1 VNAHA
6 RSHRARGTGA
16 SQKTAKTR
24 TRLGWAAGVFSVLA
38 AGLLL
43 WTLPASSQQSALSIA
58 PKPGEWRYTY
68 GDLGSTRYSPLDQ
81 INKDN
86 VQDLRIAWR
95 WKSDNFGYPPEY
107 KNENTPIMVNGV
119 LYFGAGWERDIV
131 AIDAATGRTL
141 WTWHPDEGERAEKSP
156 RKTSGRGVGYWTDGK
171 EERIFTVTVGFHL
184 VALDAKTGLPVPSF
198 GNNGVV
204 DLMSELNQPGNH
216 ISEIGNTSP
225 PTVVGNVVIVP
236 PSHEN
241 VTTLSMRHT
250 RGDVMAFDVR
260 TGKKLWTFHTIPQKG
275 EYGNDTWKDNS
286 WTYTGHTGV
295 WAPISVDPE
304 LGYAYLPVETP
315 TNDYYGGHRLGN
327 DLFGNSL
334 VCVDVKTGK
343 RIWDFQISHH
353 DIWDYDLPAAPI
365 LADITVDGKPVKAV
379 VQLTKQS
386 FAYVFDRVTGKPV
399 WPIVERPVPQSDVP
413 GEATSPTQPFPTKPP
428 AYDRQSPITE
438 NDVVDFTPELKAEA
452 LEMLKQYRNGPLYTP
467 ASRAMPGGTKGTLQS
482 PSGGGGSM
490 WEGGVFDPETGVLY
504 VSSISTV
511 RVLTLAKNPKSDMNF
526 SDVRGMPPLLV
537 QGVPI
542 LKPPYGR
549 ITAIDLNKG
558 EPLWMIPNGEPPR
571 RISSLPALH
580 GVQLPKTGSPSR
592 ADMLVTKTLLFA
604 GEGWGGE
611 PVFRAYDKATGA
623 VVWERQIP
631 GVATGLPMT
640 YMLNGKQYIV
650 FSAGDQE
657 TGEPAEMI
665 AFTLA
670 DRPATPAAQ
679 AQAPAEGAPAAQ
691 AGGNGAENT
700 LTPEEAAEG
709 WISLFDGR
717 TLTGWWPSGKA
728 VWRVEDGTISVTPG
742 PGVTGFL
749 RTTRSFSD
757 FELKGDFWPEKR
769 ASNSGFFLRCPSS
782 ELGVGAFTCYEV
794 NIFDE
799 SPLYPT
805 GSVTYV
811 QSTMPGPPVDN
822 SGKWNSFDITADG
835 SHLIVTLNGQ
845 ITADTR
851 DSKLTAGTIG
861 LQAAGSGVLRFRNIK
876 IRPIGG
882 THDDSQ

>member
-1 VNAHA
+1 
-6 RSHRARGTGA
+6 
-16 SQKTAKTR
+16 
-24 TRLGWAAGVFSVLA
+24 
-38 AGLLL
+38 
-43 WTLPASSQQSALSIA
+43 
-58 PKPGEWRYTY
+58 
-68 GDLGSTRYSPLDQ
+68 
-81 INKDN
+81 
-86 VQDLRIAWR
+86 
-95 WKSDNFGYPPEY
+95 
-107 KNENTPIMVNGV
+107 
-119 LYFGAGWERDIV
+119 
-131 AIDAATGRTL
+131 
-141 WTWHPDEGERAEKSP
+141 
-156 RKTSGRGVGYWTDGK
+156 
-171 EERIFTVTVGFHL
+171 
-184 VALDAKTGLPVPSF
+184 
-198 GNNGVV
+198 
-204 DLMSELNQPGNH
+204 
-216 ISEIGNTSP
+216 
-225 PTVVGNVVIVP
+225 
-236 PSHEN
+236 
-241 VTTLSMRHT
+241 
-250 RGDVMAFDVR
+250 
-260 TGKKLWTFHTIPQKG
+260 
-275 EYGNDTWKDNS
+275 
-286 WTYTGHTGV
+286 
-295 WAPISVDPE
+295 
-304 LGYAYLPVETP
+304 
-315 TNDYYGGHRLGN
+315 
-327 DLFGNSL
+327 
-334 VCVDVKTGK
+334 
-343 RIWDFQISHH
+343 
-353 DIWDYDLPAAPI
+353 
-365 LADITVDGKPVKAV
+365 
-379 VQLTKQS
+379 
-386 FAYVFDRVTGKPV
+386 
-399 WPIVERPVPQSDVP
+399 
-413 GEATSPTQPFPTKPP
+413 
-428 AYDRQSPITE
+428 
-438 NDVVDFTPELKAEA
+438 
-452 LEMLKQYRNGPLYTP
+452 
-467 ASRAMPGGTKGTLQS
+467 
-482 PSGGGGSM
+482 
-490 WEGGVFDPETGVLY
+490 
-504 VSSISTV
+504 
-511 RVLTLAKNPKSDMNF
+511 
-526 SDVRGMPPLLV
+526 MPPLLV

-623 VVWERQIP
+623 VAWERQIP

-769 ASNSGFFLRCPSS
+769 TSNSGFFLRCPSS

-835 SHLIVTLNGQ
+835 SHLIVKLNGQ

-851 DSKLTAGTIG
+851 DSKLTSGTIG